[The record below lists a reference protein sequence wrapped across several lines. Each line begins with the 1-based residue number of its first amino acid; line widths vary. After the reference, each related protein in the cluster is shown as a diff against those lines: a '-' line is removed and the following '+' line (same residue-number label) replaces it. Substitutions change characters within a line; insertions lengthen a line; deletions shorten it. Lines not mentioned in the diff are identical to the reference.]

1 MVPPEIV
8 IASSNKAKIAEIVEI
23 FSELDVTLLTK
34 SDLSVWPDDMEESGV
49 TYLDNALIKARAVCR
64 VTGKPA
70 LADDSGIEVDA
81 LDGAPGVHSAR
92 FAGANATEE
101 ENNQKLE
108 GLLSSTPKEKR
119 GARYRCVAV
128 VVFPEGDEIAAH
140 GTCEGTIAESP
151 KGEGGFGYDPWFIPF
166 GGSRR
171 MAELSTEEKHAIS
184 HRGKAL
190 RALAEKL
197 DQRLKA

>member
-1 MVPPEIV
+1 MPPEIV

-23 FSELDVTLLTK
+23 FSELDVTILTK
-34 SDLSVWPDDMEESGV
+34 GDLNTWPDDMEENGV
-49 TYLDNALIKARAVCR
+49 TYLDNALIKARAVCQL
-64 VTGKPA
+64 TGKPA

-108 GLLSSTPKEKR
+108 ALLSSSPKEKR

-128 VVFPEGDEIAAH
+128 VVFPEGEEIAAH
-140 GTCEGTIAESP
+140 GTCEGTIGTFP
-151 KGEGGFGYDPWFIPF
+151 RGEGGFGYDPWFIPF
-166 GGSRR
+166 GGSRA
-171 MAELSTEEKHAIS
+171 MAELSAAEKHTIS

-197 DQRLKA
+197 GQHLSS

>member
-1 MVPPEIV
+1 MPPEIV

-23 FSELDVTLLTK
+23 FSELVVTLLTK
-34 SDLSVWPDDMEESGV
+34 ADLRVWPDDMEENGV

-64 VTGKPA
+64 ATGKPA

-92 FAGANATEE
+92 FASADATEE
-101 ENNQKLE
+101 ENNHKLE
-108 GLLSSTPKEKR
+108 ALLSSTPKEKR
-119 GARYRCVAV
+119 GARYRCVVV

-140 GTCEGTIAESP
+140 GTCEGTIAVSP
-151 KGEGGFGYDPWFIPF
+151 KGESGFGYDPWFIPF
-166 GGSRR
+166 GESRT
-171 MAELSTEEKHAIS
+171 MAELSAEEKHAIS

-197 DQRLKA
+197 DQHLNP